1 MTTVTKNDI
10 LKTLTELGIK
20 NGDLV
25 HFHSSLKSMG
35 HVEGGPDAVIDAFLE
50 AVGPEGTVA
59 VPTLSQKNFERA
71 YEDWTLDRPSDVG
84 LITETFRLRKEA
96 KRSDQATHSVAAI
109 GRLAEYITADHGR
122 SGLRKGIFGDTP
134 FAVSSPWQKYHEL
147 NAKLVFVGV
156 TMRYNTFKHYIEY
169 RVAEDKLGAV
179 KDKAAYD
186 ELSAHLRVYGNGG
199 VGIWPFYDSLKLQ
212 GALEE
217 AGLAKKAPC
226 GDTEY
231 ICANAADVYD
241 FARDIFE
248 REPENWFGAEAL
260 EWIKQCEAASK

>member
-122 SGLRKGIFGDTP
+122 SGLRRGIFGGAQHSRH
-134 FAVSSPWQKYHEL
+134 AVVSVHPRNRIAVQLHACLAAVGYNLKSHIIHPQPYR
-147 NAKLVFVGV
+147 NA
-156 TMRYNTFKHYIEY
+156 
-169 RVAEDKLGAV
+169 
-179 KDKAAYD
+179 
-186 ELSAHLRVYGNGG
+186 
-199 VGIWPFYDSLKLQ
+199 
-212 GALEE
+212 
-217 AGLAKKAPC
+217 
-226 GDTEY
+226 
-231 ICANAADVYD
+231 
-241 FARDIFE
+241 
-248 REPENWFGAEAL
+248 
-260 EWIKQCEAASK
+260 